1 MTEQEEPQNEQ
12 PPAVY
17 VGDKELGKYVKA
29 IKYRLAEMEEDE
41 VVARGTFIQ
50 KAVDA
55 VEIAKR
61 ENDVEVEEI
70 ETGTLTGENEDTGE
84 EVNVS
89 TISFTVTGDIELEN
103 DSSDE

>member
-1 MTEQEEPQNEQ
+1 MTEQEESQDGQ

-29 IKYRLAEMEEDE
+29 IKYRLAERDEDE

-61 ENDVEVEEI
+61 EHDIDVNNI
-70 ETGTLTGENEDTGE
+70 ETGTLTGENDDTGE

-89 TISFTVTGDIELEN
+89 TISFEISGDIELEE
-103 DSSDE
+103 SSEE

>member
-1 MTEQEEPQNEQ
+1 MTEQEESQDEQ

-29 IKYRLAEMEEDE
+29 IKYRLAERDNDK

-61 ENDVEVEEI
+61 EHDVEVQEVS
-70 ETGTLTGENEDTGE
+70 TGTLTGENDDTGE

-89 TISFTVTGDIELEN
+89 TIEFKITGDIELKTE
-103 DSSDE
+103 EE

>member
-1 MTEQEEPQNEQ
+1 MTEQEEPQDEQ

-29 IKYRLAEMEEDE
+29 IKYRLAEREEDE

-61 ENDVEVEEI
+61 EHDVSVHNI
-70 ETGTLTGENEDTGE
+70 ETGTLTGENDETGK

-89 TISFTVTGDIELEN
+89 SISFEISGDIDLEE
-103 DSSDE
+103 DSEE